1 LWVLLAVQPLGV
13 PGLPARLPP
22 ATTEQK
28 SFGSFLQK
36 RTFLFRLSTLDVTEA
51 SRDKWL
57 MAGEGS
63 GKDRAC

>member
-13 PGLPARLPP
+13 PGLPTRLPP

-36 RTFLFRLSTLDVTEA
+36 RTFFLRLDIFDVTEA
-51 SRDKWL
+51 SRGKWL